1 MEALLGTPLTK
12 IYEGNAAALRV
23 LGVVAEEGFQLRK
36 RAAHVWGEAERVTEF
51 KATCEVGWVVEGG
64 GGAAGRE
71 RRVGCV
77 GFGRGVGHQRSLLSD
92 GV

>member
-1 MEALLGTPLTK
+1 VEALLGTPLTK

-51 KATCEVGWVVEGG
+51 KATCEVCVCVGG
-64 GGAAGRE
+64 GVLWGGEA
-71 RRVGCV
+71 C
-77 GFGRGVGHQRSLLSD
+77 FGSGVGHQRSLVS
-92 GV
+92 GGR